1 MRAYLPKTLT
11 ALFGG
16 LFVLLGILTFGNGGA
31 FDKIHIGMLI
41 FTGIICRKDIN
52 IVSVVILLLLQLTWE
67 SLAWH
72 YLINENF
79 VKIILYMCAFV
90 MMYYFRHVT
99 WLNRYDHP
107 S

>member
-1 MRAYLPKTLT
+1 MRAYLPKILT

-79 VKIILYMCAFV
+79 VKIILGNT
-90 MMYYFRHVT
+90 YYF
-99 WLNRYDHP
+99 LDF
-107 S
+107 